1 MPAEFIQYLTFRT
14 PAYVTGETPG
24 QEVATYWAYET
35 AVERKSGRLVQTD
48 IHQSSRTTAPFTD
61 EMPEKE
67 ALQQLAEIDE
77 KARAKFPLYEA
88 GDKRLCGTGDEY
100 ARALPYREHQV
111 YIAGVRQE
119 LLKSQATPAKFRLKP
134 GL

>member
-1 MPAEFIQYLTFRT
+1 MPAQFIQYLTFRT
-14 PAYVTGETPG
+14 AAYVTGNAPG

-61 EMPEKE
+61 DMPEKD
-67 ALQQLAEIDE
+67 ALEQLAEIDA
-77 KARAKFPLYEA
+77 KARAKFPLLQEP
-88 GDKRLCGTGDEY
+88 DNRFCGTGSEF
-100 ARALPYREHQV
+100 AKAIPYREHQV

-119 LLKSQATPAKFRLKP
+119 MLKTQATPAKFKLKP
-134 GL
+134 